1 MKRYIISLLVL
12 AVAVP
17 AVAQKVDWK
26 KLDSL
31 NPDKILLSGE
41 RQPTQVLLL
50 GTFHFDYPNL
60 DEHITDS
67 SLHVDVLSE
76 KKQKEMTE
84 LVEVI
89 KRFKP
94 TRIYIES
101 TRQPVH
107 DSLYKEYLQGRYKL
121 GRNEIYQLAYRIGKE
136 LNLPKMY
143 AVDASNFISENF
155 KKYKW
160 IDSMWNSKTTVDA
173 ARDKY
178 WNNLYNK
185 LYSTGDSVE
194 HALTMLENFLL
205 MAQPSVLNR
214 TQGNYMT
221 GGFNTSNNDG
231 PDMIAMW
238 WYSRNLRIFNN
249 ILKTQ
254 PGPNDR
260 IMVLFGNAH
269 IPILKQCFETS
280 PEFRV
285 TELRSLLR

>member
-1 MKRYIISLLVL
+1 MKRYIISLLIL
-12 AVAVP
+12 AVTVP
-17 AVAQKVDWK
+17 AFAQKVDWK

-31 NPDKILLSGE
+31 NPDKILLARE

-60 DEHITDS
+60 DAHVTDS
-67 SLHVDVLSE
+67 SLHVNVLSE
-76 KKQKEMTE
+76 QKQKEMKE

-101 TRQPVH
+101 TRQPFH
-107 DSLYKEYLQGRYKL
+107 DSLYKEYLQDRFKP
-121 GRNEIYQLAYRIGKE
+121 GRNEIYQLGYRIGKE
-136 LNLPKMY
+136 LSLPKMY

-155 KKYKW
+155 RKYKW
-160 IDSMWNSKTTVDA
+160 IDSMWNTNAYVDSV
-173 ARDKY
+173 RDKY
-178 WNNLYNK
+178 WNKLYNRF
-185 LYSTGDSVE
+185 YSTGDSVE

-205 MAQPSVLNR
+205 MAQPSTLNR
-214 TQGNYMT
+214 MQGAYMT
-221 GGFNTSNNDG
+221 GGFNTLNNDG

-249 ILKTQ
+249 ILKTK
-254 PGPNDR
+254 PGSNDR

-280 PEFRV
+280 PEFNVV
-285 TELRSLLR
+285 TLKSLLK